1 MTPPALL
8 TAIAELALMLAV
20 VVVYVL
26 LARRVS
32 TLWHPLS
39 ILVAVGIV
47 GIAVSVLGELLFRG
61 GAGVPAMM
69 RRSAIGSFGWGAV
82 IAIVVWVGRRLM
94 AFGRSRHRVRQIRP

>member
-1 MTPPALL
+1 MTTPALL
-8 TAIAELALMLAV
+8 TALAELALMLAV
-20 VVVYVL
+20 VVAYVL

-39 ILVAVGIV
+39 IFVAVGIV
-47 GIAVSVLGELLFRG
+47 GMAVSVLGELLFRG

-82 IAIVVWVGRRLM
+82 IAIVVWIGRRLIV
-94 AFGRSRHRVRQIRP
+94 FGRSRRHVRRIRP